1 MKITIKV
8 KSEHD
13 VASDWTIIFFCLSP
27 DLGNYSK
34 KRVMVVEPVVII
46 GPNCGQEI
54 EDFKSITLIENFSI
68 LKAGSTMP
76 NEFPRIFILTYGYRL
91 F

>member
-13 VASDWTIIFFCLSP
+13 VASDWTIIFFCLMP

-34 KRVMVVEPVVII
+34 MSVIEVLPVVKI
-46 GPNCGQEI
+46 GPNCGEEI
-54 EDFKSITLIENFSI
+54 IDFKSINLV
-68 LKAGSTMP
+68 
-76 NEFPRIFILTYGYRL
+76 
-91 F
+91 

>member
-13 VASDWTIIFFCLSP
+13 VASDWTIIFFCLMP

-34 KRVMVVEPVVII
+34 MSVIEVLPVVKI
-46 GPNCGQEI
+46 GPNCGEEI
-54 EDFKSITLIENFSI
+54 QH
-68 LKAGSTMP
+68 
-76 NEFPRIFILTYGYRL
+76 
-91 F
+91 